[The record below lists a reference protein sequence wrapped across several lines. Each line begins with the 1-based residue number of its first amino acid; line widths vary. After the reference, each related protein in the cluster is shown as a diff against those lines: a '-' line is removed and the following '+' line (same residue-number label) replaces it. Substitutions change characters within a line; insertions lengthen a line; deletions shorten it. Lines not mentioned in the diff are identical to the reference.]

1 MVVVGDASGDASGV
15 VVVAVELALAA
26 EACFFVTFFL
36 TPFESL
42 ALGFLVALGLL
53 GVLGPAPRPPANS
66 FFFNSDHLVAAD
78 PLLLRPKRFA
88 MLA

>member
-1 MVVVGDASGDASGV
+1 MVVVGEVVAGEASGVV

-26 EACFFVTFFL
+26 CFLVTFFP

-53 GVLGPAPRPPANS
+53 AVLGPAPPRPPENS
-66 FFFNSDHLVAAD
+66 FFFTRTILSQQTHCS
-78 PLLLRPKRFA
+78 
-88 MLA
+88 